1 MKKIAGLIFGL
12 FSLSVNATVLNFD
25 DINLVRGNY
34 VSINTLLPTYGG
46 FTWGSSWAVGNLQAN
61 PNYINAAHSGTQY
74 LSNSGGASNLLVQRA
89 SAFTFDGAW
98 FKTPTVNN
106 PASSWVKITAYDA
119 FNNLIGTTGN
129 VGVSTN
135 SLWIAPG
142 FKNVSRLNIE
152 QAGGWFTM
160 DDFTFDTV
168 TQKVPEPAPLAVI
181 GLALIGLIVARKKQV
196 AV

>member
-1 MKKIAGLIFGL
+1 MKKIASLIFGL

-25 DINLVRGNY
+25 DIILNGSNY
-34 VSINTLLPTYGG
+34 VQINTFLPNYGG

-61 PNYINAAHSGTQY
+61 PNYKNASHSGTQY
-74 LSNSGGASNLLVQRA
+74 LSNWGGASNLLIQRA
-89 SAFTFDGAW
+89 SLFNFDGAW

-106 PASSWVKITAYDA
+106 PASSWVKITAYDE

-129 VGVSTN
+129 INVSTN
-135 SLWIAPG
+135 SLWISPG
-142 FKNVSRLNIE
+142 FKNVARLNIE
-152 QAGGWFTM
+152 QNGGWFTM

-168 TQKVPEPAPLAVI
+168 NQKVPEPAPLALI
-181 GLALIGLIVARKKQV
+181 GLALTGLMVARKKKI